1 MIEISNLSKWYPTKA
16 GRCYVYRNVNL
27 TLPMDKSVGIVGRN
41 GAGKSTLIR
50 MIGGADFPNSGE
62 IRTNL
67 NISWPLGL
75 QGGAQG
81 VMSGRENARF
91 VARIHGV
98 KNTREVEERVA
109 EFADIGR
116 HFNEPMRSYSNGMRA
131 RVMLGITTAFDFN
144 FDVLLI
150 DELTAVGD
158 AQFKQ
163 KAIKAVNEK
172 LSNSKVIMVNHSPHQ
187 LKQFCQAGLVV
198 KDCSAIYFDDINDA
212 LKYYH
217 GGKVFK

>member
-1 MIEISNLSKWYPTKA
+1 MIEFKGLNKWYPTKA
-16 GRCYVYRNVNL
+16 GRSYVYKDLDLV
-27 TLPMDKSVGIVGRN
+27 LPMDKSVGIIGRN

-62 IRTNL
+62 IRSNL
-67 NISWPLGL
+67 SISWPLGL
-75 QGGAQG
+75 QGGTQG

-98 KNTREVEERVA
+98 KDTREVEERVA

-116 HFNEPMRSYSNGMRA
+116 YFNEPMKSYSNGMRA

-158 AQFKQ
+158 AQFKK
-163 KAIKAVNEK
+163 KAVEVVNEK
-172 LSNSKVIMVNHSPHQ
+172 LSSSKVIMVHHGMAQ
-187 LKQFCQAGLVV
+187 LKQFCQAGLLI
-198 KDCSAIYFDDINDA
+198 KNQSALYFDDIDEAIKCYNDVQR
-212 LKYYH
+212 K
-217 GGKVFK
+217 